1 MSHTIKKLCH
11 GGDHSKQSILFNHRH
26 GMIILMT
33 RAWCSHGGSSNSQ
46 ERSEFYR
53 LYLSA
58 YDVFLFCDVNHS
70 NIPFAKKCWNH
81 LSPMLHVTCCMD
93 YLPPFANIH
102 PKSDPNVGKY
112 SIRETH
118 GLCITITTP
127 NHELVRL
134 TNGFNLSTLRLQTS
148 LASRRRSMTKH
159 ATGLW
164 ALGGATG
171 GWINKARRV
180 GKGPKRQEQMTFS

>member
-1 MSHTIKKLCH
+1 MFTWWLIQQPGK
-11 GGDHSKQSILFNHRH
+11 IW
-26 GMIILMT
+26 I
-33 RAWCSHGGSSNSQ
+33 
-46 ERSEFYR
+46 
-53 LYLSA
+53 LSA
-58 YDVFLFCDVNHS
+58 ILIRIWCFLFCDVNHS

-171 GWINKARRV
+171 GV
-180 GKGPKRQEQMTFS
+180 DQQGKTCW